1 MLVGKRT
8 RLVELIE
15 RLVRLIMPP
24 SLCHGVDHVLRVRDL
39 ALAIAEKVREPV
51 DREVL
56 ELAAL
61 LHDIGRL
68 SVATNHAERSAEIAR
83 ILLELAGYPH
93 DKIDMVVKA
102 ILAHSY
108 TSHVEAL
115 SIEAKILSDADK
127 LDALGAIGIARV
139 FAYSGEMGRS
149 IEDSVQHFYS
159 KILNLINTMY
169 ISEAK
174 RIAHERHRFV
184 MEFLS
189 RLFRELSMETKAFQP
204 NPYKDSTR

>member
-8 RLVELIE
+8 KLVELIE

-24 SLCHGVDHVLRVRDL
+24 NPCHGVDHVLRVRDL
-39 ALAIAEKVREPV
+39 ALAIAEKVHEPV

-68 SVATNHAERSAEIAR
+68 STDTNHAERSAEIAR

-108 TSHVEAL
+108 TSRIEAV

-159 KILNLINTMY
+159 KILNLVNTMY
-169 ISEAK
+169 IDEAK
-174 RIAHERHRFV
+174 RIAHERQRFV
-184 MEFLS
+184 KEFLS
-189 RLFRELSMETKAFQP
+189 RLLQELNIETKAF
-204 NPYKDSTR
+204 STKSLPR

>member
-8 RLVELIE
+8 RVVELIE
-15 RLVRLIMPP
+15 RLIKLIMPP
-24 SLCHGVDHVLRVRDL
+24 NPCHGVDHVLRVRDL

-68 SVATNHAERSAEIAR
+68 STDTNHAERSAEIAR
-83 ILLELAGYPH
+83 ILLELADYPR
-93 DKIDMVVKA
+93 DKIDVIVNA

-108 TSHVEAL
+108 TSRVEAM

-139 FAYSGEMGRS
+139 FAYSGELGRS

-159 KILNLINTMY
+159 KILNLVNAMHID
-169 ISEAK
+169 EAK
-174 RIAHERHRFV
+174 RIAYERHKFV
-184 MEFLS
+184 RKFLS
-189 RLFRELSMETKAFQP
+189 RLLQELSMETKAFQP
-204 NPYKDSTR
+204 SPYQDSTR